1 MKKLTYIFLSL
12 LVLAGC
18 TGTSRQPQ
26 LVAMDSLLLSRPDSA
41 LTLLRGMTFTDK
53 ADRMY
58 HYLLLA
64 DACNKCYDTLPS
76 DTILQEVADYYDRH
90 GTPNEQ
96 VRAHYLLGCAYR
108 DMGEAPMALQCYQQA
123 IECADTISEDC
134 NYAILC
140 RIHAQAA
147 GLFKEQYMPDEAI
160 YELDEAMKCSQM
172 ANDSLT
178 AMYCYENKLGAL
190 YQAGEY
196 DSVLVNTK
204 IVYNR
209 YRDMGLTNRAAC
221 SLSPAIF
228 VLIQRRELQK
238 AKEYINIYQRYTERE
253 DNKKNQQGMYYTYL
267 GFYYLYSNQLDSAI
281 YYFNQQLDYKER
293 LNNRV
298 LAYHGLFDTY
308 QKANQKDS
316 AMKYAKL
323 YNEANDSSNIF
334 ESAERLQRMQ
344 AMYRYQR
351 YQQIAEHEAR
361 VAEKAKVRGV
371 AIFFV
376 CLLIISI
383 GILSYQ
389 KYKRKKQTEIQQ
401 LNDSYIHALLKYNNL
416 SVEHE
421 RLRQEDNQLIN
432 DKQLEVEELR
442 TVINNYQSKL
452 QRDNIGS
459 QLAAFKECKIVSY
472 FRSKTKIT
480 IRTTPPAES
489 DWIQLIKQ
497 FSQDVPSAFI
507 ALGTDTVLT
516 PNELRLC
523 ILMLIGFKN
532 ADVTILFNSSVQ
544 SISNIKAR
552 ANYKLFGDNSA
563 SGLEKNLMRIAGMV

>member
-12 LVLAGC
+12 LLLAGC

-41 LTLLRGMTFTDK
+41 LTLLRGMSFTDK

-76 DTILQEVADYYDRH
+76 DTILQEVTDYYDRH

-523 ILMLIGFKN
+523 VLMLIGFKN
-532 ADVTILFNSSVQ
+532 ADITILFNSSVQ

>member
-1 MKKLTYIFLSL
+1 MLTL

-41 LTLLRGMTFTDK
+41 LTLLRGMSFTDK

-123 IECADTISEDC
+123 IESADTISEDC

-281 YYFNQQLDYKER
+281 YYFNLQLDYKER

-344 AMYRYQR
+344 AMYRYERNQKR
-351 YQQIAEHEAR
+351 ATLSEHEAEINR
-361 VAEKAKVRGV
+361 LRMWITIG
-371 AIFFV
+371 
-376 CLLIISI
+376 I
-383 GILSYQ
+383 GILILFLVIHYYKQIREKERKELIELNKMYYDTLESLNRAKDDLAMIEKENTALIEKKEKEIDNYKKLLVLYEPTITNPEKQDYKLADNPLIKSLHKKATCGKPASDSDIYEIFEIIKENYPQFLSDIEKQIGKLSY
-389 KYKRKKQTEIQQ
+389 KQSCICVFSK
-401 LNDSYIHALLKYNNL
+401 LFFIPS
-416 SVEHE
+416 
-421 RLRQEDNQLIN
+421 
-432 DKQLEVEELR
+432 EVGTLMQMR
-442 TVINNYQSKL
+442 YQSVTNMRSRLAKTM
-452 QRDNIGS
+452 IGTEAT
-459 QLAAFKECKIVSY
+459 AA
-472 FRSKTKIT
+472 
-480 IRTTPPAES
+480 
-489 DWIQLIKQ
+489 DL
-497 FSQDVPSAFI
+497 D
-507 ALGTDTVLT
+507 
-516 PNELRLC
+516 
-523 ILMLIGFKN
+523 
-532 ADVTILFNSSVQ
+532 TILHT
-544 SISNIKAR
+544 I
-552 ANYKLFGDNSA
+552 
-563 SGLEKNLMRIAGMV
+563 

>member
-1 MKKLTYIFLSL
+1 M
-12 LVLAGC
+12 
-18 TGTSRQPQ
+18 
-26 LVAMDSLLLSRPDSA
+26 
-41 LTLLRGMTFTDK
+41 
-53 ADRMY
+53 
-58 HYLLLA
+58 
-64 DACNKCYDTLPS
+64 
-76 DTILQEVADYYDRH
+76 
-90 GTPNEQ
+90 
-96 VRAHYLLGCAYR
+96 
-108 DMGEAPMALQCYQQA
+108 
-123 IECADTISEDC
+123 
-134 NYAILC
+134 
-140 RIHAQAA
+140 
-147 GLFKEQYMPDEAI
+147 
-160 YELDEAMKCSQM
+160 
-172 ANDSLT
+172 
-178 AMYCYENKLGAL
+178 
-190 YQAGEY
+190 
-196 DSVLVNTK
+196 
-204 IVYNR
+204 
-209 YRDMGLTNRAAC
+209 
-221 SLSPAIF
+221 
-228 VLIQRRELQK
+228 
-238 AKEYINIYQRYTERE
+238 
-253 DNKKNQQGMYYTYL
+253 
-267 GFYYLYSNQLDSAI
+267 
-281 YYFNQQLDYKER
+281 
-293 LNNRV
+293 
-298 LAYHGLFDTY
+298 
-308 QKANQKDS
+308 
-316 AMKYAKL
+316 
-323 YNEANDSSNIF
+323 
-334 ESAERLQRMQ
+334 
-344 AMYRYQR
+344 
-351 YQQIAEHEAR
+351 
-361 VAEKAKVRGV
+361 
-371 AIFFV
+371 

-383 GILSYQ
+383 GILSYL

-532 ADVTILFNSSVQ
+532 ADITILFNSSVQ

>member
-1 MKKLTYIFLSL
+1 MKKLTYIFLTL

-41 LTLLRGMTFTDK
+41 LTLLRGMSFTDK

-76 DTILQEVADYYDRH
+76 DTILQEVADFYDHH
-90 GTPNEQ
+90 GSANEQ

-108 DMGEAPMALQCYQQA
+108 DMGEAPHALDCYQTA
-123 IECADTISEDC
+123 VSRADTTSSDC
-134 NYAILC
+134 NYRLLMSVYGQMDELYYKQNLPQNELEVSTEYGQYALL
-140 RIHAQAA
+140 IHDTLNYIRNSELQA
-147 GLFKEQYMPDEAI
+147 KI
-160 YELDEAMKCSQM
+160 YNLMG
-172 ANDSLT
+172 DSLK
-178 AMYCYENKLGAL
+178 AMAMIRNTQQLYRKHGYPFMAVRENSVIIYSCIQNGELTEAQQLMREYEQESRLFDNEG
-190 YQAGEY
+190 
-196 DSVLVNTK
+196 N
-204 IVYNR
+204 I
-209 YRDMGLTNRAAC
+209 TNG
-221 SLSPAIF
+221 
-228 VLIQRRELQK
+228 REGYY
-238 AKEYINIYQRYTERE
+238 YIKGSYFLKTH
-253 DNKKNQQGMYYTYL
+253 
-267 GFYYLYSNQLDSAI
+267 QLDSAEH
-281 YYFNQQLDYKER
+281 YMRKLLKSGNEVDAYRGLSAVYEER
-293 LNNRV
+293 KS
-298 LAYHGLFDTY
+298 T
-308 QKANQKDS
+308 DS
-316 AMKYAKL
+316 IIKYARL
-323 YNEANDSSNIF
+323 YEDAVDSQSVRTRTEAIHQMAS
-334 ESAERLQRMQ
+334 
-344 AMYRYQR
+344 MYNYQR

-383 GILSYQ
+383 GILSYL

>member
-41 LTLLRGMTFTDK
+41 LTLLRGMSFTDK

-108 DMGEAPMALQCYQQA
+108 DMGEAPHALDCYQTA
-123 IECADTISEDC
+123 ISRADTTSFDCNYRLLMSVYGQMAELFYKQNLPQDYLEAINMCGHFYLQNHDTISYIKCLELQAKAYNQMGNSNQALNIIRNTQQLYRKHGYPFMAVRENSVIIYSC
-134 NYAILC
+134 IQNGELTE
-140 RIHAQAA
+140 AQQ
-147 GLFKEQYMPDEAI
+147 LMRE
-160 YELDEAMKCSQM
+160 YELESRLFDNEGNI
-172 ANDSLT
+172 AN
-178 AMYCYENKLGAL
+178 G
-190 YQAGEY
+190 
-196 DSVLVNTK
+196 
-204 IVYNR
+204 
-209 YRDMGLTNRAAC
+209 
-221 SLSPAIF
+221 
-228 VLIQRRELQK
+228 REGYY
-238 AKEYINIYQRYTERE
+238 YIKGSYFLKTH
-253 DNKKNQQGMYYTYL
+253 
-267 GFYYLYSNQLDSAI
+267 QLDSAEH
-281 YYFNQQLDYKER
+281 YMRKLLKSGNEVDAYRGLSAVYEER
-293 LNNRV
+293 KS
-298 LAYHGLFDTY
+298 T
-308 QKANQKDS
+308 DS
-316 AMKYAKL
+316 IIKYARL
-323 YNEANDSSNIF
+323 YEDAVDSQSVRTRTEAIHQMAS
-334 ESAERLQRMQ
+334 
-344 AMYRYQR
+344 MYNYQR

-361 VAEKAKVRGV
+361 VAEKAKVRGI

-383 GILSYQ
+383 GILSYL

-532 ADVTILFNSSVQ
+532 ADITILFNSSVQ